1 MVFGEETDAV
11 ECDMKALVHSER
23 VCVCVCVNRCCVSGW
38 GVLVSGLMW
47 IEGVGI
53 ALTSGHVI

>member
-23 VCVCVCVNRCCVSGW
+23 VCVCVCESLLCQWMGSV
-38 GVLVSGLMW
+38 GVWTDVD
-47 IEGVGI
+47 
-53 ALTSGHVI
+53 